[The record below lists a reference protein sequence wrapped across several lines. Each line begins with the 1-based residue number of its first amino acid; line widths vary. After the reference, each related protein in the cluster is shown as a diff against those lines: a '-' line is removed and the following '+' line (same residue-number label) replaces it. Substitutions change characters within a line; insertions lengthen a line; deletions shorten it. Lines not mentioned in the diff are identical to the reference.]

1 MSAVTETGSGG
12 LPHISPRRRRT
23 DKAMRSL
30 LAVATGIALIPLV
43 LILYYLLHKG
53 LSSWKSSFFT
63 SDPNLSQCFPHVAGA
78 PPPPPCNIGG
88 IRSALLGTLEI
99 VGLATLIAVP
109 VGITVAL
116 WLTEYGKESWYA
128 NVVRYFIDVMTGV
141 PSIVFGLF
149 VFTVLVVTHVGGDA
163 VGWKGAVA
171 LGLLMLPIVAR
182 SAEVVLQLVPS
193 SLREAALALGAPRWR
208 VVTKIVLP
216 TATPGLITGSL
227 LAIARGA
234 GETAPLLFT
243 IGAAHVLTGNLSQP
257 MNTLP
262 TQIFSDLGQN
272 TDQFVNRAWGSALTL
287 VALILL
293 LNLIARF
300 VSRRSRLA

>member
-1 MSAVTETGSGG
+1 MSAVSERAPGG
-12 LPHISPRRRRT
+12 LPRISPRRRRT
-23 DKAMRSL
+23 DKIMRGT

-43 LILYYLLHKG
+43 LIIYYLLQKG
-53 LSSWKSSFFT
+53 LSSISSSFFT

-88 IRSALLGTLEI
+88 IRSALVGTLEI
-99 VGLATLIAVP
+99 VGLATIIAVP
-109 VGITVAL
+109 VGIVVAL

-149 VFTVLVVTHVGGDA
+149 VFTVLVVSHVGGDA

-171 LGLLMLPIVAR
+171 LALLMLPIVAR

-208 VVTKIVLP
+208 VVTKVVLP

-243 IGAAHVLTGNLSQP
+243 IGAAHVLTGNLGQP